1 MTKATFKY
9 LLSISILLLGLS
21 NQLSARTN
29 RDIAFFGPVK
39 NISVGTHQHG
49 LTNIFT
55 AVSFENRENL
65 FFDCE
70 EEHEEDDDDKE
81 SYLSQKKNLVNTYL
95 AAAPFFSWYTKL
107 FLVLNT
113 SQVLHFGKHFSHFPL
128 YKLFIVFSVF
138 RI

>member
-1 MTKATFKY
+1 MTKAIFKY

-29 RDIAFFGPVK
+29 REVAFFAPVK
-39 NISVGTHQHG
+39 NISVNNHQPD
-49 LTNIFT
+49 LVNIFT
-55 AVSFENRENL
+55 TISHDNRENL
-65 FFDCE
+65 FYDSE
-70 EEHEEDDDDKE
+70 EEHKEDDDEE
-81 SYLSQKKNLVNTYL
+81 SYISHKKNVANTYITSS
-95 AAAPFFSWYTKL
+95 PFYNWYAKL

-113 SQVLHFGKHFSHFPL
+113 SQVLHFGKHFSHYPL